1 MPTRTRRD
9 ISFDK
14 ASRRVPSGG
23 LLAFGDGGAVVGAGA
38 VLTTAAAFGDGG
50 ARDIVQGSLST
61 PHWMTRR
68 ERGLLM
74 ATTST
79 SGSNPEKPKTGRSLT
94 VRQAAARAA
103 VTASKKT
110 GRPVDERV
118 RKIANSQ

>member
-1 MPTRTRRD
+1 MPWPNVERRV
-9 ISFDK
+9 ITGSLRRLERYHSQEAPVCPSEYAG
-14 ASRRVPSGG
+14 ASRSVQST
-23 LLAFGDGGAVVGAGA
+23 LATRGDS
-38 VLTTAAAFGDGG
+38 
-50 ARDIVQGSLST
+50 DIVQAIAEHTALDDEVG
-61 PHWMTRR
+61 
-68 ERGLLM
+68 EGLLM

-79 SGSNPEKPKTGRSLT
+79 SGSNPQKPKTGRSLT